1 MLMAIPH
8 AFDGRA
14 PRIISLAEAEFEFM
28 IKVAVLYRGGRASR
42 YNSAMA
48 DDEITWLSAVELAAA
63 IRARKISPV
72 ELTRAVLARIEKHNP
87 ALNAFV
93 TIAAEEAICSAEKA
107 EESLMRGEKLGSL
120 HGVPLHVKDNLYVA
134 ASRTTFGSK
143 LFEKNVTDDDCPA
156 VRRLR
161 AAGMIVI
168 GRTNTPEFGWKGVTD
183 NRVFGVSRNP
193 WNLQLTPGGS
203 SGGAAA
209 AVAAGLGPIGI
220 GTDGGGS
227 LRIPASFCGI
237 VGFKSSFGRIPN
249 WPGSAG
255 AILRH
260 IGPVARTVADI
271 AAVLDIAA
279 GPDATDLLS
288 LPAAGINFSEE
299 VQKGIRGRK
308 IAYSPDLGFAR
319 VDPEVASLCQ
329 RAAERFAETGA
340 HVESV
345 KLDWRDPYETW
356 SVFFFGTAAASL
368 EKKLAAQGD
377 LLDPGLKKVV
387 EQGLKLRSVDFANAL
402 AARHDFWEQVRHVYE
417 EYDLLVSPTL
427 AVLPFAV
434 GQDDAD
440 PLGGERLGPLQ
451 WTRFTY
457 PFNLTGQPAVS
468 VPAGWTKSGLPVG
481 LQIIG
486 DRHAD
491 ALVLQAAR
499 AWEQVQPWGQKCPAF

>member
-1 MLMAIPH
+1 
-8 AFDGRA
+8 
-14 PRIISLAEAEFEFM
+14 
-28 IKVAVLYRGGRASR
+28 
-42 YNSAMA
+42 MA
-48 DDEITWLSAVELAAA
+48 DDEFTWLSAVELASA

-72 ELTRAVLARIEKHNP
+72 ELTRAVFARIEKHNP

-93 TIAAEEAICSAEKA
+93 TIAAEEALCSAAKA
-107 EESLMRGEKLGSL
+107 EEAVMRGDKLGPL

-143 LFEKNVTDDDCPA
+143 LFEKNVTADDCPA

-183 NRVFGVSRNP
+183 NRVFGITRNP

-227 LRIPASFCGI
+227 LRIPASFCGV
-237 VGFKSSFGRIPN
+237 VGFKASFGRIPN

-255 AILRH
+255 ALLRH
-260 IGPVARTVADI
+260 IGPITRTVADI
-271 AAVLDIAA
+271 AVVLDVST
-279 GPDATDLLS
+279 GPDPTDLLS
-288 LPAAGINFSEE
+288 LPTAGIGFSEE
-299 VQKGIRGRK
+299 LPKGIRGRR
-308 IAYSPDLGFAR
+308 IAYCPDLGYAR
-319 VDPEVASLCQ
+319 VDPEVATICQ

-340 HVESV
+340 HVEPV
-345 KLDWRDPYETW
+345 KLDWRDPYEAW
-356 SVFFFGTAAASL
+356 SVFFFGTAAATL
-368 EKKLAAQGD
+368 EKKLADQGD
-377 LLDPGLKKVV
+377 LLDPGLRRVV
-387 EQGLKLRSVDFANAL
+387 EQGLKLRGVEFANAH
-402 AARHDFWEQVRHVYE
+402 AARHEFWEQARRVYE
-417 EYDLLVSPTL
+417 KYDLLLSPTL
-427 AVLPFAV
+427 AVPPFAV

-440 PLGGERLGPLQ
+440 RLGGERLGPLQ

-457 PFNLTGQPAVS
+457 PFNLTGQPVAS

-486 DRHAD
+486 DRYAD
-491 ALVLQAAR
+491 LLVLQAAR
-499 AWEQVQPWGQKCPAF
+499 AWEQVRPWNDKRPPA